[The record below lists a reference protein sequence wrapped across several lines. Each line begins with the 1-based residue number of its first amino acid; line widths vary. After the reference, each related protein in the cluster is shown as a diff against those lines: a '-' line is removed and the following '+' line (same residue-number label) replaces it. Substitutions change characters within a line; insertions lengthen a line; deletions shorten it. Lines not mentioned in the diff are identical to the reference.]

1 MKKRIYSW
9 LFSFLMGSLL
19 FACKSDEVNTNSVY
33 LTLAEVNNTAR
44 LTVDNTG
51 GAQAFTVTATQPT
64 ARAVTA
70 QIAVDT
76 TLIAAYNQRFGTA
89 YQALPQGSYALSA
102 NEVQIQPGMTVSDA
116 VSLRVNGTE
125 LFEVGKAYMMPVTVR
140 NVSGIPL
147 IESSRT
153 LYLIINQV
161 TITTAA
167 SLNGNYFKVDFS
179 QNNDALKAMPAI
191 TMETRIMVNRFQ
203 AGSPFISSIMG
214 IEETFLLRFGDVTV
228 QPNQL
233 QVSGGPTSTNV
244 NFTFNTGT
252 WYHIAAVYD
261 GSQLKVYV
269 DGVLLATTTAS
280 RTVDLTNM
288 WEDGFHFGRSARGR
302 GLNGAISE
310 ARIWSRALTQ
320 AEVSNGKCGIDPA
333 SAGLIGYWK
342 FNAAEGRT
350 VRDISGHNRDAVAAS
365 TIQWVP
371 NVRCE

>member
-1 MKKRIYSW
+1 MKKRIYIC
-9 LFSFLMGSLL
+9 LFSCLIGSLL

-51 GAQAFTVTATQPT
+51 GSQAFSVTSTQPATQ
-64 ARAVTA
+64 AVTA

-102 NEVQIQPGMTVSDA
+102 NEVQIQPGLTVSDA
-116 VSLRVNGTE
+116 VSFRVNGTE
-125 LFEVGKAYMMPVTVR
+125 LFEVGKAYMMPLTVR
-140 NVSGIPL
+140 STSGLPL
-147 IESSRT
+147 IESSKT
-153 LYLIINQV
+153 VYLIINQV
-161 TITTAA
+161 IITPAA
-167 SLNGNYFKVDFS
+167 SLAGNSFQVDFS
-179 QNNDALKAMPAI
+179 KNNDALRAMSAI
-191 TMETRIMVNRFQ
+191 TMETRVMVNSFQ
-203 AGSPFISSIMG
+203 NSSPFISSIMG
-214 IEETFLLRFGDVTV
+214 IEENFLLRFGDVTV

-233 QVSGGPTSTNV
+233 QVAGGATATNV

-252 WYHIAAVYD
+252 WYHIAAVYN
-261 GSQLKVYV
+261 GSELKVYV
-269 DGVLLATTTAS
+269 DGTLLATKAAG
-280 RTVDLTNM
+280 RVVDLAGGPFYF
-288 WEDGFHFGRSARGR
+288 GFSANGRRI
-302 GLNGAISE
+302 NGAISE

-320 AEVSNGKCGIDPA
+320 AEIGNGKCGVDPA
-333 SAGLIGYWK
+333 SAGLVGYWK

-365 TIQWVP
+365 NIQWVP